1 MEYKENNNEFLFE
14 DQIRFTRAIFYNFRT
29 IPLPKPFRD
38 ATGGMGMNVPEQG
51 YLELYDDTG
60 ACAHYTVSRNFVSSM
75 LPRILNGEKK
85 SYRAWRK
92 EQYWKIR
99 NAGFQSGDAVNVGTL
114 DLMMLDI
121 LAQRAGQPIHRFLGA
136 KKDWAAAYKGGGA
149 IIREDEELAE
159 EMCRYAEEGTAT
171 VKFKVGSSHGE
182 MGEILDMDRDLRRIE
197 KVQKALAG
205 RARIAVDC
213 NQKFTVEQAV
223 EFCRL
228 AEPFDLEWV
237 EEPIHSADYNGIRK
251 MKEMG
256 VKQKLSA
263 GESMRVYYAYE
274 PYVEKGIDI
283 LQPSLGRMTRI
294 DDLLKIRDLCRA
306 NGLEFQSGGRGA
318 YNAYFGALYGE
329 NERIEFHAP
338 ISEPVHELMLNVPE
352 YKNSRFTLRT
362 DIPGMPV
369 RMNLEKMEKLGYLES
384 VAYFGA

>member
-1 MEYKENNNEFLFE
+1 MNQFNFE
-14 DQIRFTRAIFYNFRT
+14 DEIRFTKAVFYNFLP

-38 ATGGMGMNVPEQG
+38 ATGGMGTNIPEQG

-60 ACAHYTVSRNFVSSM
+60 ACAHYTVSRSFVQTM

-85 SYRAWRK
+85 SYNAWRH

-114 DLMMLDI
+114 DLIMLDI
-121 LAQRAGQPIHRFLGA
+121 LAQRAGKTIHRFLGA
-136 KKDWAAAYKGGGA
+136 EKDWCAAYKGGGG
-149 IIREDEELAE
+149 IIRDDDELVE
-159 EMCRYAEEGTAT
+159 EMCCYVEEGTDT

-182 MGEILDMDRDLRRIE
+182 LGEILDMDRDLRRIE

-213 NQKFTVEQAV
+213 NQKYTVEQAA

-237 EEPIHSADYNGIRK
+237 EEPIHSADYNGIK
-251 MKEMG
+251 KLKELG
-256 VKQKLSA
+256 VKQRLSA

-274 PYVEKGIDI
+274 TYVEKGIDI
-283 LQPSLGRMTRI
+283 LQPSLGRMSHI
-294 DDLLKIRDLCRA
+294 DDLLKIRDLCREH
-306 NGLEFQSGGRGA
+306 GLEFQSGGRGA
-318 YNAYFGALYGE
+318 YNAYFGALYGD

-352 YKNSRFTLRT
+352 FKNSRFTLRT
-362 DIPGMPV
+362 DIPGIPV
-369 RMNLEKMEKLGYLES
+369 RMNIEKIEKLGYLES
-384 VAYFGA
+384 VSYHKPPRA

>member
-1 MEYKENNNEFLFE
+1 MNQFNFE
-14 DQIRFTRAIFYNFRT
+14 DEIRFTKAVFYNFRP

-38 ATGGMGMNVPEQG
+38 ATGGMGTNIPEQG

-60 ACAHYTVSRNFVSSM
+60 ACAHYTVSRYFVQTM

-85 SYRAWRK
+85 SYNAWRH

-114 DLMMLDI
+114 DLIMLDI
-121 LAQRAGQPIHRFLGA
+121 LAQRAGKTIHRFLGA
-136 KKDWAAAYKGGGA
+136 EKDWCAAYKGGGG
-149 IIREDEELAE
+149 IIRDDDELVE
-159 EMCRYAEEGTAT
+159 EMCCYVEEGTDT

-182 MGEILDMDRDLRRIE
+182 LGEILDMDRDLRRIE

-213 NQKFTVEQAV
+213 NQKYTVEQAA

-237 EEPIHSADYNGIRK
+237 EEPIHSADYNGIK
-251 MKEMG
+251 KLKELG
-256 VKQKLSA
+256 VKQRLSA

-274 PYVEKGIDI
+274 TYVEKGIDI
-283 LQPSLGRMTRI
+283 LQPSLGRMSHI
-294 DDLLKIRDLCRA
+294 DDLLKIRDLCREH
-306 NGLEFQSGGRGA
+306 GLEFQSGGRGA
-318 YNAYFGALYGE
+318 YNAYFGALYGD

-352 YKNSRFTLRT
+352 FKNSRFTLRT
-362 DIPGMPV
+362 DIPGIPV
-369 RMNLEKMEKLGYLES
+369 RMNIEKIEKLGYLES
-384 VAYFGA
+384 VSYHKPPRA

>member
-1 MEYKENNNEFLFE
+1 MFMEKAAEFLFE
-14 DQIRFTRAIFYNFRT
+14 DQIRFTRAAFYNFRT

-38 ATGGMGMNVPEQG
+38 ATGGMGVNVPEQG

-60 ACAHYTVSRNFVSSM
+60 ACAHYTVSRSFVSTM

-85 SYRAWRK
+85 SYRTWRH

-114 DLMMLDI
+114 DFMMLDI
-121 LAQRAGQPIHRFLGA
+121 LAQRAGKAIHRFLGA
-136 KKDWAAAYKGGGA
+136 EKDWAAAYKGGGA

-182 MGEILDMDRDLRRIE
+182 RGEILDMERDLRRIE

-213 NQKFTVEQAV
+213 NQKFTVEEAV
-223 EFCRL
+223 EFCKL

-237 EEPIHSADYNGIRK
+237 EEPIHSADYNGICR

-256 VKQKLSA
+256 VKQKLAA

-283 LQPSLGRMTRI
+283 LQPSLGRMSRI

-352 YKNSRFTLRT
+352 FKNGRFTLRA

-369 RMNLEKMEKLGYLES
+369 RMNLDMMEKLGYLES
-384 VAYFGA
+384 VAYFQA

>member
-1 MEYKENNNEFLFE
+1 MNQFSFE
-14 DQIRFTRAIFYNFRT
+14 DRILFTRAVFYNFRP

-38 ATGGMGMNVPEQG
+38 ATGGMGTFVPEQG

-60 ACAHYTVSRNFVSSM
+60 ACAHYTVSRNFVQNM
-75 LPRILNGEKK
+75 LPKILNGRKQ
-85 SYRAWRK
+85 SYNVWRH

-114 DLMMLDI
+114 DHMMLDI
-121 LAQRAGQPIHRFLGA
+121 LSQRAGLAIHRFLGSDR
-136 KKDWAAAYKGGGA
+136 DWSAAYKGGGA
-149 IIREDEELAE
+149 IIREDEELCE

-171 VKFKVGSSHGE
+171 VKFKVGSSSGE
-182 MGEILDMDRDLRRIE
+182 FGEILDMERDLRRIE
-197 KVQKALAG
+197 KVQKALNG
-205 RARIAVDC
+205 RARVAVDC

-228 AEPFDLEWV
+228 AEPFDLEWI
-237 EEPIHSADYNGIRK
+237 EEPIHSADYNGIRR

-256 VKQKLSA
+256 VKQRLSA

-283 LQPSLGRMTRI
+283 LQPSLGRMSRV
-294 DDLLKIRDLCRA
+294 DDLLKIRDLCHD

-318 YNAYFGALYGE
+318 YNAYYGALYGE
-329 NERIEFHAP
+329 NDRIEFHAP

-352 YKNSRFTLRT
+352 FKNSRFTLRS

-369 RMNLEKMEKLGYLES
+369 RMDIKKIEKLGFLES
-384 VAYFGA
+384 VSYHYPPRV